1 MNRIKEIKLPLLCL
15 SIFTVAYTAIVFI
28 IGGVVSKRG
37 IDSAFVMT
45 YAMMLI
51 AIGIYYYS
59 LFVGISDK
67 PGQIVA
73 VNGPGVVAFIYFV
86 FTFIMTT
93 ILYFIDFSGN
103 MIYVLIFYIFFVFI
117 FLMFYAPALH
127 HVSIVKQ
134 APKKL
139 PKVKRIGDL
148 VAYYE
153 SFIGYVK
160 EDSARDEIEGII
172 DSIRNFLKENNHSIE
187 LTQHS
192 IFDIETVDSRIQ
204 LFNLD
209 LLKRKIFVHLLSLS
223 KKKEPIPSINLRVIG
238 SAS

>member
-28 IGGVVSKRG
+28 IGGVLSKRG

-160 EDSARDEIEGII
+160 EDSAKDEIEGII
-172 DSIRNFLKENNHSIE
+172 DSIRNLPTPVKKGKAKKIEKSIIEYSSFVQKNVANCVYSNVYHNIDKVKELIE
-187 LTQHS
+187 
-192 IFDIETVDSRIQ
+192 
-204 LFNLD
+204 
-209 LLKRKIFVHLLSLS
+209 KRY
-223 KKKEPIPSINLRVIG
+223 N
-238 SAS
+238 A

>member
-51 AIGIYYYS
+51 SIGIYYYS

-160 EDSARDEIEGII
+160 EDSAKDEIEGII
-172 DSIRNFLKENNHSIE
+172 DSIRNLPTPVKKGKAKKIEKSIIEYSSFVQKNVANCVYSNVYHNIDKVKELIE
-187 LTQHS
+187 
-192 IFDIETVDSRIQ
+192 
-204 LFNLD
+204 
-209 LLKRKIFVHLLSLS
+209 KRY
-223 KKKEPIPSINLRVIG
+223 N
-238 SAS
+238 A

>member
-172 DSIRNFLKENNHSIE
+172 DSIRNLPTPVKKGKAKKIEKSIIEYSSFVQKNVANCVYSNVYHNIDKVKELIE
-187 LTQHS
+187 
-192 IFDIETVDSRIQ
+192 
-204 LFNLD
+204 
-209 LLKRKIFVHLLSLS
+209 KRY
-223 KKKEPIPSINLRVIG
+223 N
-238 SAS
+238 A

>member
-1 MNRIKEIKLPLLCL
+1 MEIVCL

-172 DSIRNFLKENNHSIE
+172 DSIRNLPTPVKKGKAKKIEKSIIEYSSFVQKNVANCVYSNVYHNIDKVKELIE
-187 LTQHS
+187 
-192 IFDIETVDSRIQ
+192 
-204 LFNLD
+204 
-209 LLKRKIFVHLLSLS
+209 KRY
-223 KKKEPIPSINLRVIG
+223 N
-238 SAS
+238 A